1 MPNYDF
7 SCRTCGNLIT
17 DVFLPIAERDRPT
30 TELCPA
36 CGEPTIERCVSAPGV
51 SYTIN
56 RGGLKTPQGF
66 KDILKDIKSKH
77 PRSTINV
84 D

>member
-7 SCRTCGNLIT
+7 MCSTCQNLIV
-17 DVFLPIAERDRPT
+17 DVFLPIADRDRPT
-30 TELCPA
+30 TEPCPA
-36 CGEPTIERCVSAPGV
+36 CGHATMERCVSAPGV
-51 SYTIN
+51 SYSIN

-66 KDILKDIKSKH
+66 KEILKDIKSKH
-77 PRSTINV
+77 PRATMNV